1 MKHIYLFT
9 FILLAALSSIAQ
21 FSGGNGT
28 ALDPYQVSNAQELSE
43 VRNYLNSYFIQT
55 KNIDLKSY
63 DHDGDGKGWMPIA
76 GAGTGDRFTGHYDG
90 NNFMIYN
97 LYINRP
103 NTYNIGLFGHIG
115 ADDDVTEIS
124 ITNLGLENVEV
135 YGARGT
141 GALVGRVTGNEHT
154 KIEYTFVRTGSVTGD
169 GATGGLVGSNNSHQD
184 EANTNGHKPQI
195 SKSFANVDVYWS
207 EINTGDKFGGL
218 AGCTQKG
225 IIINSYSLGSVN
237 VDNRTAQ
244 ISSVERVGGLV
255 GCGLQR
261 GEIINSY
268 SAAVVNVPTSTPA
281 VTNVGGLVGSA
292 DGNTNVSGGYWDE
305 DITGQSYSPAGVSYT
320 TSEML
325 DQSNYPTY
333 DFTNIWGIDPAINN
347 GYPYLLDSNNDILPI
362 DLVYFNA
369 QLKDEQVNIS
379 WTTISEINNAEFII
393 EKSTDGK
400 IFIEIDR
407 IKGAGNSRNLIQ
419 YQTKDYNPENG
430 INYYRLTQ
438 IDFDGKSE
446 TFEIKAIEFNRL
458 FNSQIS
464 LYPNPSNGK
473 FYISTNALTNAQYNI
488 YNSLGQIIESGNL
501 SNNETFINLERQEK
515 GIFHV
520 IINDNANI
528 QKHRMIVQ

>member
-1 MKHIYLFT
+1 MKHLYLYL
-9 FILLAALSSIAQ
+9 ILIALSFNSFAQ
-21 FSGGNGT
+21 FAGGSGT
-28 ALDPYQVSNAQELSE
+28 QLDPYRVSTADQLSE
-43 VRNYLNSYFIQT
+43 VRNYLDSYFIQT
-55 KNIDLKSY
+55 NNIDLKSY

-90 NNFMIYN
+90 NNFIIYN

-103 NTYNIGLFGHIG
+103 NTNNVGLFGHMG
-115 ADDDVTEIS
+115 ADDDVTDMS
-124 ITNLGLENVEV
+124 IINLGLENVEV

-141 GALVGRVTGNEHT
+141 GALVGRVTANEHT
-154 KIEYTFVRTGSVTGD
+154 KIEYTFVRTGTITGD
-169 GATGGLVGSNNSHQD
+169 GATGCLVGSNNSHQD
-184 EANTNGHKPQI
+184 EANANGHKPQI

-207 EINTGDKFGGL
+207 ENNTGDKFGCL

-225 IIINSYSLGSVN
+225 IIINSYSVGSVN

-268 SAAVVNVPTSTPA
+268 TASVVNVPTSNPT

-305 DITGQSYSPAGVSYT
+305 DVTGQSYSPAGTSYT
-320 TSEML
+320 TAEML

-347 GYPYLLDSNNDILPI
+347 GYPYLLDAFNGVLPI
-362 DLVYFNA
+362 ELLEFSA
-369 QLKDEQVNIS
+369 KQEKESINIS

-400 IFIEIDR
+400 NFIEIDR
-407 IKGAGNSRNLIQ
+407 IKGAGNSRNLIE

-438 IDFDGKSE
+438 IDFDGKYE
-446 TFEIKAIEFNRL
+446 TFEIKAIEFNR

-473 FYISTNALTNAQYNI
+473 FYISTNALNNAKYNI
-488 YNSLGQIIESGNL
+488 YNSLGQIVKSGNL
-501 SNNETFINLERQEK
+501 SNNETFIDLESQEK
-515 GIFHV
+515 GVLYV
-520 IINDNANI
+520 IINDNSNI
-528 QKHRMIVQ
+528 QKLRMIVK